1 MSVQISLVGNRAVL
15 SVSGRFV
22 FAIHGE
28 FRKCAQEVLDQ
39 PQIEHIEI
47 NLQDAEYLDSAALG
61 MLLLLRER
69 AMKARKQ
76 PIRITGSSGRVRG
89 VLDMCNFDQMFV
101 IA

>member
-1 MSVQISLVGNRAVL
+1 MSVQVSLAGNKAVL

-28 FRKCAQEVLDQ
+28 FRKCAQEVLDK
-39 PQIEHIEI
+39 PQVERIEI
-47 NLQDAEYLDSAALG
+47 DLQHAEYLDSAALG
-61 MLLLLRER
+61 MMLLLRER
-69 AMKARKQ
+69 AAKTRKQ